1 MSSFPTMRPIP
12 LYLFVCFE
20 ASLAIAFKRASLTL
34 AWNTH
39 EQHML
44 CLQTFF
50 SRTNNVCLT
59 RRCGA
64 RFSKHLRKGN
74 LAKNLFNC
82 ISGVKM
88 GGGRCLRH

>member
-12 LYLFVCFE
+12 LYWFVCFE

-44 CLQTFF
+44 CLQTF
-50 SRTNNVCLT
+50 SSITNNVCLT